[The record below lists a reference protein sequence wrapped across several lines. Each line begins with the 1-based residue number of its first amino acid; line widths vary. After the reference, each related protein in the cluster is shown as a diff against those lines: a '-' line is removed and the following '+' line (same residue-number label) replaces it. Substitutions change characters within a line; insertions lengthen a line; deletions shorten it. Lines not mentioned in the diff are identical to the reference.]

1 MDMKSRRQFL
11 GVIGAG
17 LAGAMA
23 PVKESL
29 AAQQGRPFRGPF
41 GLELYSLRHQIKS
54 GDSASVKA
62 AMAYAKKVGY
72 TEIEAPD
79 LAGLSA
85 KAYRSLLDETGLSCT
100 SMMAGYDQF
109 KMELP
114 TVTENAHALG
124 ATNVVN
130 SWIPHKGPFT
140 IELCHETAR
149 LYNEWGKKLRAEGLR
164 FAHHTHGYEFQPYEG
179 QPLFD
184 TLVKETNPE
193 YVSFEMD
200 VFWVV
205 DPGHDPV
212 AYLKQYPNRWRLMHL
227 KDMKK
232 GPPTH
237 NYTGDEPVSWDVAL
251 GTGRMDFPAILAEA
265 EHIGVGRFYV
275 EDESDQAHDQIVKD
289 LHYLKTVRI

>member
-1 MDMKSRRQFL
+1 MKSRRQFL

-29 AAQQGRPFRGPF
+29 AAQQGHPFPGPY

-54 GDSASVKA
+54 GDAASVKA

-72 TEIEAPD
+72 TEMEAPE
-79 LAGLSA
+79 LYGLSA
-85 KAYRSLLDETGLSCT
+85 KHYRALLDETGLPCT
-100 SMMAGYDQF
+100 SMMATYDQF
-109 KMELP
+109 KTELH
-114 TVTENAHALG
+114 TVAANAHTLG
-124 ATNVVN
+124 ATDVVN

-140 IELCHETAR
+140 VELCRETAR
-149 LYNEWGKKLRAEGLR
+149 LYNEWGKQLRAEGLH
-164 FAHHTHGYEFQPYEG
+164 FAHHTHGYEFQPYRG
-179 QPLFD
+179 KPLFD
-184 TLVKETNPE
+184 MLVKETHPKD
-193 YVSFEMD
+193 VSFEMD
-200 VFWVV
+200 IFWVV
-205 DPGHDPV
+205 DPGHSPV
-212 AYLKQYPNRWRLMHL
+212 AYLKKYPNRWRLMHL

-237 NYTGDEPVSWDVAL
+237 NYTGGEPVSWDVPI
-251 GTGRMDFPAILAEA
+251 GTGRMDMPGILREA
-265 EHIGVGRFYV
+265 ERVGVKRFYV